1 MSPNYT
7 DGTIYLKFYAVKQ
20 PVLTVEKRWMQKPN
34 LIILVLFSFDFVY
47 LMADLGSNVYTN
59 ECVNVLLKV
68 KLEESAL
75 INVNKNRCPL
85 QINTLRY
92 GVNWYALLSK

>member
-1 MSPNYT
+1 
-7 DGTIYLKFYAVKQ
+7 
-20 PVLTVEKRWMQKPN
+20 MQKPN

-47 LMADLGSNVYTN
+47 LTADLGSNVYTN

-75 INVNKNRCPL
+75 VNVNKNRCPL
-85 QINTLRY
+85 QINTLRCKLIY
-92 GVNWYALLSK
+92 TIVKVRIVNAVSA